1 MKINLVICFLLY
13 AIVGKSQQKFG
24 LNIFR
29 INSSYTSFP
38 DSTRKNGHVYNNEMF
53 DAAAHYTDS
62 SLLIVIPDNYKPKK
76 KVNIVC
82 WFHGWYNNIDSA
94 NQHFELAKQ
103 FMAANVNAILVIP
116 EGAKNAPDSYGGKL
130 EQPNMFAQLINDI
143 FAKLKKGSIILSKAA
158 PGNIVLAGHSGAY
171 RVMAHITAKG
181 GLRINEIILF
191 DGLYSET
198 DKYIS
203 WLQLSQQHRFINIYT
218 NNGGTMDESVAMM
231 QLLTNEKTPFL
242 FAEES
247 NLQKT
252 GLKNNSILFIHSNR
266 QHNDIINKPD
276 NFRLFLESSPYLR

>member
-1 MKINLVICFLLY
+1 MKIHLVICFLLY
-13 AIVGKSQQKFG
+13 AMVGKSQQKFG

-29 INSSYTSFP
+29 INSPYTSFP

-181 GLRINEIILF
+181 GLRINEIVLF

-203 WLQLSQQHRFINIYT
+203 WLQLSQQHRFINVYT
-218 NNGGTMDESVAMM
+218 NDGGTMDESVAMM
-231 QLLTNEKTPFL
+231 QRLTNKITPFL
-242 FAEES
+242 FTEES

>member
-1 MKINLVICFLLY
+1 MKIHLVICFLLY
-13 AIVGKSQQKFG
+13 AMVGKSQQKFG

-29 INSSYTSFP
+29 INSPYTSFP

-181 GLRINEIILF
+181 GLRINEIVLF

-203 WLQLSQQHRFINIYT
+203 WLQLSKQHRFINVYT
-218 NNGGTMDESVAMM
+218 NDGGTMDESVAMM
-231 QLLTNEKTPFL
+231 QRLTNKITPFL
-242 FAEES
+242 FTEES

-252 GLKNNSILFIHSNR
+252 RLKNNSILFIHSNR

>member
-1 MKINLVICFLLY
+1 M
-13 AIVGKSQQKFG
+13 G
-24 LNIFR
+24 
-29 INSSYTSFP
+29 
-38 DSTRKNGHVYNNEMF
+38 
-53 DAAAHYTDS
+53 
-62 SLLIVIPDNYKPKK
+62 
-76 KVNIVC
+76 
-82 WFHGWYNNIDSA
+82 
-94 NQHFELAKQ
+94 
-103 FMAANVNAILVIP
+103 ANVNAILVIP

-130 EQPNMFAQLINDI
+130 EQPNMFAQLINDV

-181 GLRINEIILF
+181 GLPINEIVLF
-191 DGLYSET
+191 DGLYSEM

-218 NNGGTMDESVAMM
+218 NDGGTMDESVAMM
-231 QLLTNEKTPFL
+231 QRLTNNKTSFL
-242 FAEES
+242 FTEES
-247 NLQKT
+247 NLKKT